1 MQPQESPGNMLLF
14 LCHCI
19 VNIRKLN
26 MNVNL
31 NIGFIITNLFNL
43 HYISRFSNSSISI
56 IISQKQLYWFMKIE
70 DLRHQ
75 NGRIR

>member
-14 LCHCI
+14 LCHRI

-31 NIGFIITNLFNL
+31 NIGLGKGSKKKSMEIFIRGGGKPVPHFFFCIL
-43 HYISRFSNSSISI
+43 NSS
-56 IISQKQLYWFMKIE
+56 K
-70 DLRHQ
+70 
-75 NGRIR
+75 NA

>member
-31 NIGFIITNLFNL
+31 NIGLLPIYLIYNIIFPDFQIQVYQLSFPKN
-43 HYISRFSNSSISI
+43 NSTG
-56 IISQKQLYWFMKIE
+56 L
-70 DLRHQ
+70 
-75 NGRIR
+75 

>member
-14 LCHCI
+14 LCHRI

-31 NIGFIITNLFNL
+31 NIGLGKGSKKKYGNFHKGEGVKPVTHFFL
-43 HYISRFSNSSISI
+43 
-56 IISQKQLYWFMKIE
+56 
-70 DLRHQ
+70 
-75 NGRIR
+75 